1 MLSTNETPLP
11 ILLVVWRPSAL
22 ASTNERGVWSHRV
35 EDRNVIVMAGTGG
48 GGPRP
53 QCLFTT
59 PFPFFG
65 FSPLAHM
72 STRPATCKKPA
83 RGAKRTVQIRDD
95 TRVTPIPAS
104 PPEDLQAR
112 RPLGSGENTANKSSS
127 HPNKRIVCISL

>member
-35 EDRNVIVMAGTGG
+35 EDRNVIVMGG

-83 RGAKRTVQIRDD
+83 RGAKRSVQVRDD
-95 TRVTPIPAS
+95 SDNRGTPIPPS
-104 PPEDLQAR
+104 SPEDPQAR
-112 RPLGSGENTANKSSS
+112 RALGSGENTANKSSS
-127 HPNKRIVCISL
+127 HPNKQIVCISL